1 MKDFKKII
9 NFCIVVVLELVLTA
23 CEGGVSSQIEK
34 CVQAGIESN
43 GPYKTEK
50 DKVDTE
56 FLIRAHCLN
65 AASGK
70 S

>member
-1 MKDFKKII
+1 MKNFRKII
-9 NFCIVVVLELVLTA
+9 SFGLIVVSEFGLTA
-23 CEGGVSSQIEK
+23 CDGGVSGQIEK
-34 CVQAGIESN
+34 CVQTGIESN

-50 DKVDTE
+50 DIVETE
-56 FLIRAHCLN
+56 FMIRAHCLN

>member
-1 MKDFKKII
+1 MKDFGKII
-9 NFCIVVVLELVLTA
+9 SLGLIAMTVFGLTA
-23 CEGGVSSQIEK
+23 CDTGVSSQIEK
-34 CVQAGIESN
+34 CVQTGIESN

>member
-1 MKDFKKII
+1 MKNFRKII
-9 NFCIVVVLELVLTA
+9 NLGIVVVSELGLTA
-23 CEGGVSSQIEK
+23 CDSSVSSQIEK